1 MKLNIGVLFGG
12 NSVEHEV
19 SVISASQAIA
29 AIDKERY
36 HVIPLYLT
44 KDHRLFSGDA
54 LLDVKNFKNM
64 NSLLNKCKQVSIV
77 KLQQRFYIQPIKGTI
92 FTKPHEVDIII
103 PVVHGT
109 HCEDGS
115 IQGYLET
122 IGIPYSGSDV
132 ISAGLGQDK
141 VYMKMVF
148 EHHNIPM
155 VPWMYFNS
163 NEYHNDSQ
171 KVLSRIQNSVG
182 LPCVVKPAR
191 LGSSVGISLVKTIES
206 LEDAIIDAMNYDTK
220 IVIEKA
226 VTDLREVNC
235 SVLGDEISVEASVL
249 EEVMK
254 YDAILSY
261 KDKYQSNSKS
271 KGMASTSRI
280 CPAELDLTYTNKV
293 QDLAKEVF
301 TVLGCSGVT
310 RIDFLIDSKTME
322 LYVNEINTIPGSLS
336 FYLWDKSGYNFTDLM
351 DKLIEQSIERQRR
364 REKMVF
370 SFDTNLL
377 DQYSGSGSKGS
388 KS

>member
-44 KDHRLFSGDA
+44 KDHRLFSGEA
-54 LLDVKNFKNM
+54 LFDVKNYKSTSN
-64 NSLLNKCKQVSIV
+64 LLKQCKQVSIV
-77 KLQQRFYIQPIKGTI
+77 KIQQRFYIQPVKSSL
-92 FTKPHEVDIII
+92 FAKAQEVDVIL

-132 ISAGLGQDK
+132 ISAALGQDK
-141 VYMKMVF
+141 VFMKMAF

-155 VPWMYFNS
+155 VPWFYFNQ
-163 NEYHNDSQ
+163 NEYRLNKD
-171 KVLSRIQNSVG
+171 KVISDILSKVG

-191 LGSSVGISLVKTIES
+191 LGSSVGITLVKTLETLNES
-206 LEDAIIDAMNYDTK
+206 IIDALNYDTK

-226 VTDLREVNC
+226 VIDLREVNC
-235 SVLGDEISVEASVL
+235 SVLGDEVSVEASVL

-280 CPAELDLTYTNKV
+280 CPAELDDALTKKV

-301 TVLGCSGVT
+301 VVLGCSGVT
-310 RIDFLIDSKTME
+310 RIDFLMDSNTME

-351 DKLIEQSIERQRR
+351 DRLIDQSIQRQRR

-370 SFDTNLL
+370 SFESNLL
-377 DQYSGSGSKGS
+377 DLYSNKGSKGS
-388 KS
+388 KA

>member
-54 LLDVKNFKNM
+54 LLDVKNFRNL
-64 NSLLNKCKQVSIV
+64 NVLLGKCKQVSIV
-77 KLQQRFYIQPIKGTI
+77 KIQQKFYIQPIKMS
-92 FTKPHEVDIII
+92 FMTKAQEVDIVL

-109 HCEDGS
+109 RCEDGS

-155 VPWMYFNS
+155 VPWTYFNA
-163 NEYHNDSQ
+163 NEFNANKE
-171 KVLSRIQNSVG
+171 KVLTQILSKVG

-191 LGSSVGISLVKTIES
+191 LGSSVGITLVKTIET
-206 LEDAIIDAMNYDTK
+206 LEESILDAMNYDTK

-226 VTDLREVNC
+226 VIDLREVNC
-235 SVLGDEISVEASVL
+235 SVLGDEIKVEASVL

-280 CPAELDLTYTNKV
+280 CPAQLDEAYTLKV
-293 QDLAKEVF
+293 QELAKEVF
-301 TVLGCSGVT
+301 IVLGCSGVT
-310 RIDFLIDSKTME
+310 RIDFLIDANTMD

-370 SFDTNLL
+370 SFETNLL
-377 DQYSGSGSKGS
+377 DQYSSNGSKGS
-388 KS
+388 KA

>member
-1 MKLNIGVLFGG
+1 MKLNIAVLFGG

-44 KDHRLFSGDA
+44 KDHRLFSGEA
-54 LLDVKNFKNM
+54 LLDVKNFKNT
-64 NSLLNKCKQVSIV
+64 NTLLSKCKQVSIV
-77 KLQQRFYIQPIKGTI
+77 KVQQKFYVQPIKMNL
-92 FTKPHEVDIII
+92 FTKAQEVDIVI

-141 VYMKMVF
+141 VFMKMVF

-155 VPWMYFNS
+155 VPWMYFHAKDYRLNKE
-163 NEYHNDSQ
+163 N
-171 KVLSRIQNSVG
+171 VIQNILESVG

-191 LGSSVGISLVKTIES
+191 LGSSVGITLVKTRES
-206 LEDAIIDAMNYDTK
+206 LDESILEAMNYDTK

-235 SVLGDEISVEASVL
+235 SVLGDETSVEASVL

-280 CPAELDLTYTNKV
+280 CPAELDSEYTKKV
-293 QDLAKEVF
+293 QELAKEVF
-301 TVLGCSGVT
+301 IVLGCSGVT
-310 RIDFLIDSKTME
+310 RIDFLMDSNTME

-351 DKLIEQSIERQRR
+351 DKLIEQSIQRQRR

-370 SFDTNLL
+370 SFETNLL
-377 DQYSGSGSKGS
+377 DQYSNRGSKGS

>member
-44 KDHRLFSGDA
+44 KDHRLFSGEA
-54 LLDVKNFKNM
+54 LFDVKNFKNTS
-64 NSLLNKCKQVSIV
+64 NLLKQCKQVSIV
-77 KLQQRFYIQPIKGTI
+77 KIQQRFYIQPVKSSL
-92 FTKPHEVDIII
+92 FTKAQEVDVIL

-115 IQGYLET
+115 IQGYLEI

-132 ISAGLGQDK
+132 ISAALGQDK
-141 VYMKMVF
+141 VFMKMAF
-148 EHHNIPM
+148 EHHTIPM
-155 VPWMYFNS
+155 VPWMYFNQ
-163 NEYHNDSQ
+163 NDYRINKE
-171 KVLSRIQNSVG
+171 KVISDILAKVG

-191 LGSSVGISLVKTIES
+191 LGSSVGITLVKTIETLNES
-206 LEDAIIDAMNYDTK
+206 IIDALNYDTK

-226 VTDLREVNC
+226 VIDLREVNC
-235 SVLGDEISVEASVL
+235 SVLGDEVSVEASVL

-280 CPAELDLTYTNKV
+280 CPAELDDVLTKKV

-301 TVLGCSGVT
+301 IVLGCSGVT
-310 RIDFLIDSKTME
+310 RIDFLMDSNTME

-351 DKLIEQSIERQRR
+351 DRLIDQSIQRQRR

-377 DQYSGSGSKGS
+377 DQYSNNGSKGS
-388 KS
+388 KA

>member
-54 LLDVKNFKNM
+54 LLDVKNFRNL
-64 NSLLNKCKQVSIV
+64 NVLLGKCKQVSIV
-77 KLQQRFYIQPIKGTI
+77 KIQQKFYIQPIKMS
-92 FTKPHEVDIII
+92 FMTKAQEVDIVL

-155 VPWMYFNS
+155 VPWTYFNA
-163 NEYHNDSQ
+163 NEFNANKE
-171 KVLSRIQNSVG
+171 KVLTQILSKVG

-191 LGSSVGISLVKTIES
+191 LGSSVGITLVKTIET
-206 LEDAIIDAMNYDTK
+206 LEESILDAMNYDTK

-226 VTDLREVNC
+226 VIDLREVNC
-235 SVLGDEISVEASVL
+235 SVLGDEIKVEASVL

-280 CPAELDLTYTNKV
+280 CPAQLDEAYTLKV
-293 QDLAKEVF
+293 QELAKEVF
-301 TVLGCSGVT
+301 IVLGCSGVT
-310 RIDFLIDSKTME
+310 RIDFLIDANTMD

-370 SFDTNLL
+370 SFESNLL
-377 DQYSGSGSKGS
+377 DQYSSSGSKGS
-388 KS
+388 KA

>member
-1 MKLNIGVLFGG
+1 MKLKIGVLFGG

-36 HVIPLYLT
+36 HVSPLYLT
-44 KDHRLFSGDA
+44 KDHRLFSGDS
-54 LLDVKNFKNM
+54 LFDVKNFRNM
-64 NSLLNKCKQVSIV
+64 TSLLKKCKQVSLV
-77 KLQQRFYIQPIKGTI
+77 KIQQRFYVQPIKTNL
-92 FTKPHEVDIII
+92 FTKAQEVDLII

-132 ISAGLGQDK
+132 ISAALGQDK
-141 VYMKMVF
+141 VFMKMAF
-148 EHHNIPM
+148 EHHSIPM
-155 VPWMYFNS
+155 VPWMYFNA
-163 NEYHNDSQ
+163 NDYKLNKQSVINDI
-171 KVLSRIQNSVG
+171 KAKVG

-191 LGSSVGISLVKTIES
+191 LGSSIGITLVKTIENLDES
-206 LEDAIIDAMNYDTK
+206 IKEALNYDTK

-226 VTDLREVNC
+226 IINLREVNC
-235 SVLGDEISVEASVL
+235 SILGDDIKAEASVL

-271 KGMASTSRI
+271 KGMASTTRV
-280 CPAELDLTYTNKV
+280 CPAQLDQELTKKV

-301 TVLGCSGVT
+301 VILGCSGVT
-310 RIDFLIDSKTME
+310 RIDFLMDSKTME
-322 LYVNEINTIPGSLS
+322 IYVNEINTIPGSLS
-336 FYLWDKSGYNFTDLM
+336 FYLWDKSGYNFSDLM
-351 DKLIEQSIERQRR
+351 DRLIDQSIQRQRL
-364 REKMVF
+364 REQMIY

-377 DQYSGSGSKGS
+377 DQYSSNGSKGS
-388 KS
+388 KR

>member
-1 MKLNIGVLFGG
+1 MKLKIGVLFGG

-44 KDHRLFSGDA
+44 KDHRLFSGES
-54 LLDVKNFKNM
+54 LFDVKNFRNM
-64 NSLLNKCKQVSIV
+64 TSLLKKCKQVSIV
-77 KLQQRFYIQPIKGTI
+77 KIQQRFYVQPLKLSLLSKAQEI
-92 FTKPHEVDIII
+92 DLII

-132 ISAGLGQDK
+132 TSAALGQDK
-141 VYMKMVF
+141 VFMKMAF

-155 VPWMYFNS
+155 VPWMYFNA
-163 NEYHNDSQ
+163 NDYRLNKQS
-171 KVLSRIQNSVG
+171 VLNDIQTKVG

-191 LGSSVGISLVKTIES
+191 LGSSIGITLVKTIEN
-206 LEDAIIDAMNYDTK
+206 LEESIKDALNYDTK

-226 VTDLREVNC
+226 IINLREVNC
-235 SVLGDEISVEASVL
+235 SILGDDTKVEASVL

-271 KGMASTSRI
+271 KGMASTTRV
-280 CPAELDLTYTNKV
+280 CPAQLDQEVTKKV

-301 TVLGCSGVT
+301 VILGCSGVT
-310 RIDFLIDSKTME
+310 RIDFLMDSNTME
-322 LYVNEINTIPGSLS
+322 IYVNEINTIPGSLS
-336 FYLWDKSGYNFTDLM
+336 FYLWDKSGYNFSDLM
-351 DKLIEQSIERQRR
+351 DRLIDQSIQRQRL
-364 REKMVF
+364 REQMIY

-377 DQYSGSGSKGS
+377 DQYSSNGSKGS
-388 KS
+388 KA

>member
-44 KDHRLFSGDA
+44 KDHRLFSGDV
-54 LLDVKNFKNM
+54 LFDVKNFKNI
-64 NSLLNKCKQVSIV
+64 NSLLVKCKQVSIV
-77 KLQQRFYIQPIKGTI
+77 KIQQKFYIQAIKMN
-92 FTKPHEVDIII
+92 FMTKAQEVDIIL

-141 VYMKMVF
+141 AYMKMVF

-163 NEYHNDSQ
+163 NDYHLNKD
-171 KVLSRIQNSVG
+171 RIMTTIQDKVG

-191 LGSSVGISLVKTIES
+191 LGSSVGITLAKTLES
-206 LEDAIIDAMNYDTK
+206 LEEAILDAMNYDTK

-226 VTDLREVNC
+226 VMDLREVNC
-235 SVLGDEISVEASVL
+235 SVLGDEVKVEASVL

-280 CPAELDLTYTNKV
+280 CPAQLDDDYTRKV
-293 QDLAKEVF
+293 QELAKEVF

-310 RIDFLIDSKTME
+310 RIDFLIDSKTMD

-351 DKLIEQSIERQRR
+351 DVLINQSIERQRR

-370 SFDTNLL
+370 SFETNLL
-377 DQYSGSGSKGS
+377 DQYSSNGSKGS
-388 KS
+388 KA

>member
-44 KDHRLFSGDA
+44 KDHRLFTGHA
-54 LLDVKNFKNM
+54 LLDVKNFKNIAT
-64 NSLLNKCKQVSIV
+64 LLKQCKQVSII
-77 KLQQRFYIQPIKGTI
+77 KIQQRFFVQNIKTNFLAKNQEI
-92 FTKPHEVDIII
+92 DVVL

-132 ISAGLGQDK
+132 ISAALGQDK
-141 VYMKMVF
+141 ATMKMVF
-148 EHHNIPM
+148 AYHNIPM
-155 VPWMYFNS
+155 VSWMYFTE
-163 NEYHNDSQ
+163 NEYHANSD
-171 KVLSRIQNSVG
+171 KVIRDILSKVG

-191 LGSSVGISLVKTIES
+191 LGSSVGITLVKN
-206 LEDAIIDAMNYDTK
+206 LEHLNDSIVDALNYDTK

-226 VTDLREVNC
+226 IIDLREVNC
-235 SVLGDEISVEASVL
+235 SVLGDEMSSEASVL

-280 CPAELDLTYTNKV
+280 CPAEFDHDFTKKV
-293 QDLAKEVF
+293 QDLSKEVF
-301 TVLGCSGVT
+301 RVLGCSGVT
-310 RIDFLIDSKTME
+310 RIDFLMDANTKE

-351 DKLIEQSIERQRR
+351 DRLIDQSIQRQRR
-364 REKMVF
+364 REKMVY
-370 SFDTNLL
+370 SFETNLL
-377 DQYSGSGSKGS
+377 GQYATNGSKGS
-388 KS
+388 KV

>member
-92 FTKPHEVDIII
+92 FTKPNEVDIII

>member
-1 MKLNIGVLFGG
+1 MKLKIGVLFGG

-36 HVIPLYLT
+36 QVIPLYLT
-44 KDHRLFSGDA
+44 KDHRLFTGNA
-54 LLDVKNFKNM
+54 LFDVKNFKNIT
-64 NSLLNKCKQVSIV
+64 SLLKQCKQVSIIKV
-77 KLQQRFYIQPIKGTI
+77 QQRFFVQNIKTNFLVKNQEI
-92 FTKPHEVDIII
+92 DVVL

-115 IQGYLET
+115 VQGYLET

-132 ISAGLGQDK
+132 ISAALGQDK
-141 VYMKMVF
+141 ATMKMVF
-148 EHHNIPM
+148 SYHNIPM
-155 VPWMYFNS
+155 VSWMYFT
-163 NEYHNDSQ
+163 ENDYRVNQ
-171 KVLSRIQNSVG
+171 DKVIADILAKVG

-191 LGSSVGISLVKTIES
+191 LGSSVGITLVKN
-206 LEDAIIDAMNYDTK
+206 LEHLNDSIVDALNYDTK

-226 VTDLREVNC
+226 IIDLREVNC
-235 SVLGDEISVEASVL
+235 SVLGDEMSVEASVL

-280 CPAELDLTYTNKV
+280 CPAELDLELTKKV
-293 QDLAKEVF
+293 QALAMEVF
-301 TVLGCSGVT
+301 KVLGCSGVT
-310 RIDFLIDSKTME
+310 RIDFLMDANTME

-351 DKLIEQSIERQRR
+351 DRLIDQSIQRQRR

-370 SFDTNLL
+370 SFETNLL
-377 DQYSGSGSKGS
+377 GQYATNGSKGS
-388 KS
+388 KA

>member
-64 NSLLNKCKQVSIV
+64 NSLLNRCKQVSIV
-77 KLQQRFYIQPIKGTI
+77 KVQQRFYVQPIRMNFLSKAQ
-92 FTKPHEVDIII
+92 EVDIVI

-122 IGIPYSGSDV
+122 VGIPYSGSDV

-155 VPWMYFNS
+155 VPWTYFNS
-163 NEYHNDSQ
+163 NEYRSNKT
-171 KVLSRIQNSVG
+171 KVLDTIQSTVG

-206 LEDAIIDAMNYDTK
+206 LEFAIDDAMNYDTK

-226 VTDLREVNC
+226 VMNLREVNC
-235 SVLGDEISVEASVL
+235 SVLGDEIKVEASIL

-280 CPAELDLTYTNKV
+280 CPAPLEDVYTSKV
-293 QDLAKEVF
+293 QELAKEVF

-310 RIDFLIDSKTME
+310 RIDFMIDSETME

-377 DQYSGSGSKGS
+377 DQYSSTGSKGS

>member
-271 KGMASTSRI
+271 KGIASTSRI

>member
-54 LLDVKNFKNM
+54 LLDVKNFRNL
-64 NSLLNKCKQVSIV
+64 NVLLGKCKQVSIV
-77 KLQQRFYIQPIKGTI
+77 KIQQKFYIQPIKMS
-92 FTKPHEVDIII
+92 FMTKAQEVDIVL

-155 VPWMYFNS
+155 VPWTYFNA
-163 NEYHNDSQ
+163 NEFNANKE
-171 KVLSRIQNSVG
+171 KVLTQILSKVG

-191 LGSSVGISLVKTIES
+191 LGSSVGITLVKTIET
-206 LEDAIIDAMNYDTK
+206 LEESILDAMNYDTK

-226 VTDLREVNC
+226 VIDLREVNC
-235 SVLGDEISVEASVL
+235 SVLGDEIKVEASVL

-280 CPAELDLTYTNKV
+280 CPAQLDEAYTLKV
-293 QDLAKEVF
+293 QELAKEVF
-301 TVLGCSGVT
+301 IVLGCSGVT
-310 RIDFLIDSKTME
+310 RIDFLIDANTMD

-370 SFDTNLL
+370 SFETNLL
-377 DQYSGSGSKGS
+377 DQYSSNGSKGS
-388 KS
+388 KA

>member
-44 KDHRLFSGDA
+44 KDHRLFSGDV
-54 LLDVKNFKNM
+54 LFDVKNFKNI
-64 NSLLNKCKQVSIV
+64 NSLLGKCKQVSIV
-77 KLQQRFYIQPIKGTI
+77 KIQQKFFIQAIKMN
-92 FTKPHEVDIII
+92 FMTKAQEVDIIL

-141 VYMKMVF
+141 AYMKMVF

-163 NEYHNDSQ
+163 NDYHSNKD
-171 KVLSRIQNSVG
+171 KIMTTIQDKVG

-191 LGSSVGISLVKTIES
+191 LGSSVGITLVKTLES
-206 LEDAIIDAMNYDTK
+206 LEEAILDAMNYDTK

-226 VTDLREVNC
+226 VMDLREVNC
-235 SVLGDEISVEASVL
+235 SVLGDEVKVEASVL

-271 KGMASTSRI
+271 KGMASTSCI
-280 CPAELDLTYTNKV
+280 CPAQLDDDYTRKV
-293 QDLAKEVF
+293 QELAKEVF

-351 DKLIEQSIERQRR
+351 DVLINQSIERQRR

-370 SFDTNLL
+370 SFETNLL
-377 DQYSGSGSKGS
+377 DQYSSNGSKGS
-388 KS
+388 KA

>member
-44 KDHRLFSGDA
+44 KDHRLYSGDV
-54 LLDVKNFKNM
+54 LFDVKNFRNM
-64 NSLLNKCKQVSIV
+64 KSLLNKCKQVSLV
-77 KLQQRFYIQPIKGTI
+77 KIQQRFYSQPIKSNI
-92 FTKPHEVDIII
+92 FTKAQEVDIIL

-132 ISAGLGQDK
+132 ISAAIGQDK
-141 VYMKMVF
+141 VFMKMAF

-155 VPWMYFNS
+155 VPWMYFNAHDYRL
-163 NEYHNDSQ
+163 NKEI
-171 KVLSRIQNSVG
+171 VLSDIQTRVG

-191 LGSSVGISLVKTIES
+191 LGSSVGITLVKSIEN
-206 LEDAIIDAMNYDTK
+206 LNEAIIDALNYDTK

-226 VTDLREVNC
+226 IIDLREVNC
-235 SVLGDEISVEASVL
+235 SVLGDDTKVEASVL

-280 CPAELDLTYTNKV
+280 CPAELSEDYTKKV

-301 TVLGCSGVT
+301 TVLGCAGVT
-310 RIDFLIDSKTME
+310 RIDFLMDANSME

-336 FYLWDKSGYNFTDLM
+336 FYLWDKSGYSFTDLM
-351 DKLIEQSIERQRR
+351 DILIEQSIQRQRL

-377 DQYSGSGSKGS
+377 DQYSSNGSKGS
-388 KS
+388 KR

>member
-44 KDHRLFSGDA
+44 KDHRLFSGDV
-54 LLDVKNFKNM
+54 LFDVKNFKNI
-64 NSLLNKCKQVSIV
+64 NSLLGKCKQVSIV
-77 KLQQRFYIQPIKGTI
+77 KIQQKFYIQAIKMN
-92 FTKPHEVDIII
+92 FMTKAQEVDIIL

-141 VYMKMVF
+141 AYMKMVF

-163 NEYHNDSQ
+163 NDYHLNKD
-171 KVLSRIQNSVG
+171 KIMTMIQDKVG

-191 LGSSVGISLVKTIES
+191 LGSSVGITLAKALES
-206 LEDAIIDAMNYDTK
+206 LEEAILDAMNYDTK

-226 VTDLREVNC
+226 VMDLREVNC
-235 SVLGDEISVEASVL
+235 SVLGDEVKVEASVL

-280 CPAELDLTYTNKV
+280 CPAQLDDDYTRKV
-293 QDLAKEVF
+293 QELAKEVF

-351 DKLIEQSIERQRR
+351 DVLINQSIERQRR

-370 SFDTNLL
+370 SFETNLL
-377 DQYSGSGSKGS
+377 DQYSSNGSKGS
-388 KS
+388 KA

>member
-44 KDHRLFSGDA
+44 KDHRLFSGEA
-54 LLDVKNFKNM
+54 LFDVKNYKSTSN
-64 NSLLNKCKQVSIV
+64 LLKQCKQVSIV
-77 KLQQRFYIQPIKGTI
+77 KIQQRFYIQPVKSSL
-92 FTKPHEVDIII
+92 FTKAQEVDVVL

-132 ISAGLGQDK
+132 ISAALGQDK
-141 VYMKMVF
+141 VFMKMAF

-155 VPWMYFNS
+155 VPWFYFNQ
-163 NEYHNDSQ
+163 NEYRLNKD
-171 KVLSRIQNSVG
+171 KVISDILSKVG

-191 LGSSVGISLVKTIES
+191 LGSSVGITLVKTLETLNES
-206 LEDAIIDAMNYDTK
+206 IIDALNYDTK

-226 VTDLREVNC
+226 VIDLREVNC
-235 SVLGDEISVEASVL
+235 SVLGDEVSVEASVL

-280 CPAELDLTYTNKV
+280 CPAELDDALTKKV

-301 TVLGCSGVT
+301 VVLGCSGVT
-310 RIDFLIDSKTME
+310 RIDFLMDSNTME

-351 DKLIEQSIERQRR
+351 DRLIDQSIQRQRR

-370 SFDTNLL
+370 SFESNLL
-377 DQYSGSGSKGS
+377 DLYSNKGSKGS
-388 KS
+388 KA

>member
-44 KDHRLFSGDA
+44 KDHRLFSGEA
-54 LLDVKNFKNM
+54 LFDVKNFKNTT
-64 NSLLNKCKQVSIV
+64 NLLKQCKQVSIV
-77 KLQQRFYIQPIKGTI
+77 KIQQRFYIQPVKSSL
-92 FTKPHEVDIII
+92 FTKAQEVDVIL

-132 ISAGLGQDK
+132 ISAALGQDK
-141 VYMKMVF
+141 VFMKMAF

-155 VPWMYFNS
+155 VPWFYFNQ
-163 NEYHNDSQ
+163 NEYRLNKD
-171 KVLSRIQNSVG
+171 KVISDILSKVG

-191 LGSSVGISLVKTIES
+191 LGSSVGITLVKTLETLNES
-206 LEDAIIDAMNYDTK
+206 IIDALNYDTK

-226 VTDLREVNC
+226 VIDLREVNC
-235 SVLGDEISVEASVL
+235 SVLGDEVSVEASVL

-280 CPAELDLTYTNKV
+280 CPAELDDVLTKKV

-301 TVLGCSGVT
+301 VVLGCSGVT
-310 RIDFLIDSKTME
+310 RIDFLMDSNTME
-322 LYVNEINTIPGSLS
+322 IYVNEINTIPGSLS

-351 DKLIEQSIERQRR
+351 DRLIDQSIQRQRR

-377 DQYSGSGSKGS
+377 DQYSNNGSKGS
-388 KS
+388 KA

>member
-92 FTKPHEVDIII
+92 FTKPHKVDIII

>member
-44 KDHRLFSGDA
+44 KDHRLFSGDV
-54 LLDVKNFKNM
+54 LFDVKNFKNI
-64 NSLLNKCKQVSIV
+64 NSLLGKCKQVSIV
-77 KLQQRFYIQPIKGTI
+77 KIQQKFYIQAIKMNI
-92 FTKPHEVDIII
+92 MTKAQEVDIIL

-141 VYMKMVF
+141 AYMKMVF

-163 NEYHNDSQ
+163 NDYHLNKD
-171 KVLSRIQNSVG
+171 KIMTTIQDKVG

-191 LGSSVGISLVKTIES
+191 LGSSVGITLAKTLES
-206 LEDAIIDAMNYDTK
+206 LEEAILDAMNYDTK

-226 VTDLREVNC
+226 VMDLREVNC
-235 SVLGDEISVEASVL
+235 SVLGDEVKVEASVL

-280 CPAELDLTYTNKV
+280 CPAQLDDDYTRKV
-293 QDLAKEVF
+293 QELAKEVF

-351 DKLIEQSIERQRR
+351 DVLINQSIERQRR

-370 SFDTNLL
+370 SFETNLL
-377 DQYSGSGSKGS
+377 DQYSSNGSKGS
-388 KS
+388 KA

>member
-19 SVISASQAIA
+19 SIITASQAIA

-54 LLDVKNFKNM
+54 LLDVKNFRNM
-64 NSLLNKCKQVSIV
+64 NALLKKSKQVSIV
-77 KLQQRFYIQPIKGTI
+77 KLQQRFYIQPIKGQL
-92 FTKPHEVDIII
+92 FTKPQEVDIVI

-163 NEYHNDSQ
+163 NEFQNDSQ
-171 KVLSRIQNSVG
+171 KVLTKIQNTVG
-182 LPCVVKPAR
+182 LPCVIKPAR
-191 LGSSVGISLVKTIES
+191 LGSSVGISLVKTMES
-206 LEDAIIDAMNYDTK
+206 LVDAIEDAMNYDAK
-220 IVIEKA
+220 IVVEKA

-280 CPAELDLTYTNKV
+280 CPAELDLTYTKKV

-310 RIDFLIDSKTME
+310 RIDFLIDSKSME

>member
-44 KDHRLFSGDA
+44 KDHRLFSGEA
-54 LLDVKNFKNM
+54 LFDVKNYKSTSN
-64 NSLLNKCKQVSIV
+64 LLKQCKQVSIV
-77 KLQQRFYIQPIKGTI
+77 KIQQRFYIQPVKSSL
-92 FTKPHEVDIII
+92 FTKEQEVDVIL

-132 ISAGLGQDK
+132 ISAALGQDK
-141 VYMKMVF
+141 VFMKMAF

-155 VPWMYFNS
+155 VPWFYFNQ
-163 NEYHNDSQ
+163 NEYRLNKD
-171 KVLSRIQNSVG
+171 KVISDILSKVG

-191 LGSSVGISLVKTIES
+191 LGSSVGITLVKTLETLNES
-206 LEDAIIDAMNYDTK
+206 IIDALNYDTK

-226 VTDLREVNC
+226 VIDLREVNC
-235 SVLGDEISVEASVL
+235 SVLGDEVSVEASVL

-280 CPAELDLTYTNKV
+280 CPAELDDALTKKV

-301 TVLGCSGVT
+301 VVLGCSGVT
-310 RIDFLIDSKTME
+310 RIDFLMDSNTME

-351 DKLIEQSIERQRR
+351 DRLIDQSIQRQRR

-370 SFDTNLL
+370 SFESNLL
-377 DQYSGSGSKGS
+377 DLYSNKGSKGS
-388 KS
+388 KA

>member
-19 SVISASQAIA
+19 SIISASQAIA

-54 LLDVKNFKNM
+54 LLDVKNFRNM
-64 NSLLNKCKQVSIV
+64 NALLKKSKQVSIV
-77 KLQQRFYIQPIKGTI
+77 KLQQRFYIQPIKGRL
-92 FTKPHEVDIII
+92 FTKPQEVDIVI

-163 NEYHNDSQ
+163 NEFQNDSQ
-171 KVLSRIQNSVG
+171 KVLTKIQNTVG
-182 LPCVVKPAR
+182 LPCVIKPAR
-191 LGSSVGISLVKTIES
+191 LGSSVGISLVKTMES
-206 LEDAIIDAMNYDTK
+206 LVDAIEDAMNYDTK
-220 IVIEKA
+220 IVVEKA

-280 CPAELDLTYTNKV
+280 CPAELDLTYTKKV
-293 QDLAKEVF
+293 QELAKEVF

-310 RIDFLIDSKTME
+310 RIDFLIDSKSME

>member
-44 KDHRLFSGDA
+44 KDHRLFSGEA
-54 LLDVKNFKNM
+54 LFDVKNFKKTSN
-64 NSLLNKCKQVSIV
+64 LLKQCKQVSIV
-77 KLQQRFYIQPIKGTI
+77 KIQQRFYIQPVKSSL
-92 FTKPHEVDIII
+92 FTKAQEVDVIL

-132 ISAGLGQDK
+132 ISAALGQDK
-141 VYMKMVF
+141 VFMKMAF

-155 VPWMYFNS
+155 VPWFYFNQ
-163 NEYHNDSQ
+163 NEYRLNKD
-171 KVLSRIQNSVG
+171 KVITDILSKVG

-191 LGSSVGISLVKTIES
+191 LGSSVGITLVKTLETLNES
-206 LEDAIIDAMNYDTK
+206 IIDALNYDTK

-226 VTDLREVNC
+226 VIDLREVNC
-235 SVLGDEISVEASVL
+235 SVLGDEVSVEASVL

-280 CPAELDLTYTNKV
+280 CPAELDEALTKKV

-301 TVLGCSGVT
+301 VVLGCSGVT
-310 RIDFLIDSKTME
+310 RIDFLMDSNTME

-351 DKLIEQSIERQRR
+351 DRLIDQSIQRQRR

-377 DQYSGSGSKGS
+377 DQYSNNGSKGS
-388 KS
+388 KA

>member
-1 MKLNIGVLFGG
+1 MKLNIAVLFGG

-19 SVISASQAIA
+19 IVISASQAIA

-77 KLQQRFYIQPIKGTI
+77 KVQQRFYVQPIRMNFLSKAQ
-92 FTKPHEVDIII
+92 EVDIVI

-155 VPWMYFNS
+155 VPWMYFHAKDYQLNK
-163 NEYHNDSQ
+163 D
-171 KVLSRIQNSVG
+171 KVTQNILSSVG

-191 LGSSVGISLVKTIES
+191 LGSSVGITLVKTLES
-206 LEDAIIDAMNYDTK
+206 LEESILEAMNYDTK

-226 VTDLREVNC
+226 VIDLREVNC
-235 SVLGDEISVEASVL
+235 SVLGDEINVEASVL

-254 YDAILSY
+254 YDAILS
-261 KDKYQSNSKS
+261 
-271 KGMASTSRI
+271 
-280 CPAELDLTYTNKV
+280 
-293 QDLAKEVF
+293 
-301 TVLGCSGVT
+301 
-310 RIDFLIDSKTME
+310 
-322 LYVNEINTIPGSLS
+322 
-336 FYLWDKSGYNFTDLM
+336 
-351 DKLIEQSIERQRR
+351 
-364 REKMVF
+364 
-370 SFDTNLL
+370 
-377 DQYSGSGSKGS
+377 
-388 KS
+388 

>member
-36 HVIPLYLT
+36 QVIPLYLT
-44 KDHRLFSGDA
+44 KDHRLYSGDV
-54 LLDVKNFKNM
+54 LFDVKNFKHIDH
-64 NSLLNKCKQVSIV
+64 LLKKCKQVSIV
-77 KLQQRFYIQPIKGTI
+77 KVQQRFFIQPIKMGL
-92 FTKPHEVDIII
+92 FAKAQEVDVVL

-132 ISAGLGQDK
+132 ISAAVGQDK
-141 VYMKMVF
+141 VYMKMIF
-148 EHHNIPM
+148 EHHKIPM
-155 VPWMYFNS
+155 VPWMHFNA
-163 NEYHNDSQ
+163 NDYRINKN
-171 KVLSRIQNSVG
+171 KVIRDIQNNVG

-191 LGSSVGISLVKTIES
+191 LGSSVGITLVKTLENLNES
-206 LEDAIIDAMNYDTK
+206 ILEALNYDTK

-226 VTDLREVNC
+226 IVNLREVNC
-235 SVLGDEISVEASVL
+235 SVIGDEMSVEASVL

-261 KDKYQSNSKS
+261 KDKYQSNAKS
-271 KGMASTSRI
+271 KGMASTSRV
-280 CPAELDLTYTNKV
+280 CPAELDDDYTIKV
-293 QDLAKEVF
+293 QELAKEVF
-301 TVLGCSGVT
+301 MVLGCSGVT
-310 RIDFLIDSKTME
+310 RIDFLMDSNTME

-336 FYLWDKSGYNFTDLM
+336 FYLWDKSGYNFSDLM
-351 DKLIEQSIERQRR
+351 DRLIDQSIQRQRR

-370 SFDTNLL
+370 SFETNLL
-377 DQYSGSGSKGS
+377 SQYSNNGSKGS
-388 KS
+388 KG